1 MIESKCSKCD
11 KSYEEYAQTLAVF
24 ERPIRFYCTVC
35 KTYTLPTYVISES
48 EFKCFERAYKEVLK
62 FKDLSKEFKEK
73 FGEDSEEFQFYKQ
86 IIGK

>member
-1 MIESKCSKCD
+1 M
-11 KSYEEYAQTLAVF
+11 
-24 ERPIRFYCTVC
+24 
-35 KTYTLPTYVISES
+35 ISES